1 MMMER
6 LQESIHKAQAWGF
19 IGGDIDLHLD
29 HSHAFVEVLQSLG
42 FAEESGV
49 DLGSGGGLPSL
60 ILLSELPSIRLTL
73 VEVMIK
79 RANFLETT
87 IDEAG
92 FGERAHVVIRRA
104 EELAHD
110 AEHRE
115 RYGFVTARSFASP
128 AVTAEVATGFLR
140 PGGKVIVS
148 EPPESTGERW
158 PADGLALLGLSLSQ
172 VYQGR
177 YSFAVLAKSHACDR
191 RYPRRAGKAWK
202 QPLF

>member
-6 LQESIHKAQAWGF
+6 LQESIRKAQAWGF
-19 IGGDIDLHLD
+19 VGGDIDLHLD
-29 HSHAFVEVLQSLG
+29 HSHAFAEVLQSLG
-42 FAEESGV
+42 FARESGV

-60 ILLSELPSIRLTL
+60 ILLSELPAINLTL

-79 RANFLETT
+79 RANFLEAA

-92 FGERAHVVIRRA
+92 LAARARVIIRRA

-110 AEHRE
+110 SEHRE

-128 AVTAEVATGFLR
+128 AITAEVAAGFLR

-158 PADGLALLGLSLSQ
+158 PSDGLGLLGLSLSQ
-172 VYQGR
+172 VYHGR
-177 YSFAVLAKSHACDR
+177 YSFAVLSKSQACDR